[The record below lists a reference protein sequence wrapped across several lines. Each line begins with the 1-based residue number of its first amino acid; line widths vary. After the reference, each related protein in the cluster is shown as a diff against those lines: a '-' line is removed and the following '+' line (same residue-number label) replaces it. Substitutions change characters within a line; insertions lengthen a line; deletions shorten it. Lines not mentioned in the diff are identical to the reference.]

1 MQSCSMTKIVQP
13 CPKLQSNKLSGIPES
28 NAFDDS
34 VHYGICHKM
43 KQILLKDDPAISV
56 LTLDNY

>member
-1 MQSCSMTKIVQP
+1 MFHEKIVNLGPELQP
-13 CPKLQSNKLSGIPES
+13 NKLSGIPKL
-28 NAFDDS
+28 NAFNDS
-34 VHYGICHKM
+34 GHSGMCHKM